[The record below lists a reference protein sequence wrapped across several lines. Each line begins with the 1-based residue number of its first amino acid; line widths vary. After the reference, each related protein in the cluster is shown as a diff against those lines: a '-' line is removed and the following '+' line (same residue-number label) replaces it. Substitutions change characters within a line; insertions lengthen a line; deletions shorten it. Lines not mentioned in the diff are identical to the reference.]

1 MTRQLILGTAG
12 HIDHGKTQL
21 IRALTGIDTDRL
33 PQEKERG
40 ITIDIGFAFLDVGDY
55 RLGIVDVPGHERFI
69 RNMLAGA
76 AGIDLALLVVA
87 ADDSV
92 MPQTREHLAILQLL
106 QVRHGLVAITK
117 ADLAEP
123 DWLDLVEEDIRTLVS
138 GTFLESAP
146 IVRTSAVSRAGLDEL
161 TTVLAGT
168 CTRIEAEEVGGLF
181 RLAVDRS
188 FTLRGLGTIVTGTV
202 WSGRASVGE
211 EVQWLPPEKK
221 LRIRGLQTHGKDAE
235 TTTKGQRAAIN
246 LQGVHHTEIHR
257 GHELATPGL
266 LRPARRITVLLNVLA
281 DSPCSVQHRS
291 RLRLHLG
298 TQEVIAGVR
307 LLRGTTIEPGGEG
320 YAQLICAE
328 PIVGMARQPFVI
340 RRESPLET
348 IGGGIVIQPASRQ
361 LSRRDPKTIERLEE
375 LRDADEAVRAQ
386 AAIFFMGGQAWD
398 ELDLCREAD
407 LAPARARAI
416 AEKLI
421 ADGTVRELPVG
432 SRRALRLHRDFLG
445 DLRKRITKVM
455 KRLHDAAPLETAIPR
470 QRLAGRLGYLG
481 ADVVQAVVDRML
493 GESALVGDESA
504 FALASFKPRLTAA
517 QKRLA
522 GQVLEAFEA
531 AGFQPPEVAKLAK
544 SAGIKEDEAR
554 AVVELCADQGE
565 LVHLSGGLYI
575 HRGAEERLRRRI
587 TEILRGSD
595 GMTVS
600 EIKDALEIT
609 RRHAVPICEYL
620 DRIGLTKRRGDYRV
634 LAKESDER

>member
-123 DWLDLVEEDIRTLVS
+123 DWLDLVEEDIRSLVA
-138 GTFLESAP
+138 GTFLENAP
-146 IVRTSAVSRAGLDEL
+146 IVRTSAVKSTGLDRLVDALME
-161 TTVLAGT
+161 VCA
-168 CTRIEAEEVGGLF
+168 RVEAEEDGALF

-202 WSGRASVGE
+202 WSGRASVGD
-211 EVQWLPPEKK
+211 EVQWLPSQKI

-235 TTTKGQRAAIN
+235 TTTRGQRAAIN

-266 LRPARRITVLLNVLA
+266 LRPSRRITVRLSVLA
-281 DSPCSVQHRS
+281 DSPCAVRHRS
-291 RLRLHLG
+291 RVRLHLG
-298 TQEVIAGVR
+298 TQEVIGGVR
-307 LLRGTTIEPGGEG
+307 LLQATTIEPGMEA
-320 YAQLICAE
+320 YAQLISTDL
-328 PIVGMARQPFVI
+328 IVGMAQQPFVI

-348 IGGGIVIQPASRQ
+348 IGGGIVIQPVSRP
-361 LSRRDPKTIERLEE
+361 LSRRDPHTIERLDE
-375 LRDADEAVRAQ
+375 LRDADDAIRAQ
-386 AAIFFMGGQAWD
+386 AAIFFMGGESWD
-398 ELDLCREAD
+398 ELDLCREAS
-407 LAPARARAI
+407 LARERAGAVI
-416 AEKLI
+416 EKLI
-421 ADGTVRELPVG
+421 ADGTVRELTAG
-432 SRRALRLHRDFLG
+432 SRRTVRLHHDFLTG
-445 DLRKRITKVM
+445 LRKRITRVM
-455 KRLHDAAPLETAIPR
+455 KRLHDAAPLETTIPR
-470 QRLAGRLGYLG
+470 QRLAARLGYLS
-481 ADVVQAVVDRML
+481 ADVIQAVVDRML
-493 GESALVGDESA
+493 DESTLVGDENA
-504 FALASFKPRLTAA
+504 IALAAFKPRLTAA
-517 QKRLA
+517 QKRIA
-522 GQVLEAFEA
+522 SQVLKTFEA
-531 AGFQPPEVAKLAK
+531 AGFQPPEVGKLAK
-544 SAGIKEDEAR
+544 SAGIREDEAR
-554 AVVELCADQGE
+554 AVIELCADQGE
-565 LVHLSGGLYI
+565 LIHLSGGLYI
-575 HRGAEERLRRRI
+575 HRAAEERLRSRI
-587 TEILRGSD
+587 LESLRESE

-600 EIKDALEIT
+600 QIKDVLQIT

-620 DRIGLTKRRGDYRV
+620 DRIGLTKRKGDYRF
-634 LAKESDER
+634 LA

>member
-106 QVRHGLVAITK
+106 QVRHGLIAITK

-123 DWLDLVEEDIRTLVS
+123 DWLDLVEEDIRTLTA
-138 GTFLESAP
+138 GTFLEGAP
-146 IVRTSAVSRAGLDEL
+146 VVRTSATKGTGLDEL
-161 TTVLAGT
+161 TAALGEVCAHV
-168 CTRIEAEEVGGLF
+168 EAEEAGGLF

-188 FTLRGLGTIVTGTV
+188 FTMRGLGTIITGTV
-202 WSGRASVGE
+202 WSGRAAVGD
-211 EVQWLPPEKK
+211 EVQWLPSEKK
-221 LRIRGLQTHGKDAE
+221 LRVRGLQTHGRDAE
-235 TTTKGQRAAIN
+235 TITRGQRAAIN

-257 GHELATPGL
+257 GHELATSGL
-266 LRPARRITVLLNVLA
+266 LRPSRRITVHINVLA
-281 DSPCSVQHRS
+281 DSPRPLQHRS
-291 RLRLHLG
+291 RVRLHLG

-307 LLRGTTIEPGGEG
+307 LLQATTIEPGAEG

-328 PIVGMARQPFVI
+328 PVVGMAQQPFVI
-340 RRESPLET
+340 RWESPLET
-348 IGGGIVIQPASRQ
+348 IGGGIVIQPANRQ
-361 LSRRDPKTIERLEE
+361 LSRRDPHTIDRLDQ
-375 LRDADEAVRAQ
+375 LRDADEKTRAQ
-386 AAIFFMGGQAWD
+386 AAIYFMGGEAWG
-398 ELDLCREAD
+398 ELDLCREANVRRE
-407 LAPARARAI
+407 RAHDVI
-416 AEKLI
+416 AALI
-421 ADGTVRELPVG
+421 ADGTMLELHAA
-432 SRRALRLHRDFLG
+432 SRRTVRLHRDFLG

-470 QRLAGRLGYLG
+470 QRLATRLGYLG
-481 ADVVQAVVDRML
+481 ADVVQAVIDRMI
-493 GESALVGDESA
+493 GDSALIGDENA
-504 FALASFKPRLTAA
+504 VALAAFKPKLTAA

-522 GQVLEAFEA
+522 AQILEAFEA
-531 AGFQPPEVAKLAK
+531 AGFQPPEVGKLAK
-544 SAGIKEDEAR
+544 TAGIKEDEAR
-554 AVVELCADQGE
+554 PVIELCADQGE
-565 LVHLSGGLYI
+565 LIHLSGGLYI
-575 HRGAEERLRRRI
+575 HRAAEERLRQRI
-587 TEILRGSD
+587 TEGLRGSD

-600 EIKDALEIT
+600 QIKDVLAIT

-620 DRIGLTKRRGDYRV
+620 DRIGLTKRKGDYRI
-634 LAKESDER
+634 LA